1 MQSGK
6 IEKWRCGHD
15 AECLFNNRTCGA
27 CVHRSGP
34 LLPAVPAIGL
44 ALFSLLF
51 LLEGPVM
58 YVGLLGLIPIATAIF
73 KYCPISH
80 MLHVNTCSTKP
91 IQHG

>member
-1 MQSGK
+1 MMQNVCSTT
-6 IEKWRCGHD
+6 ERVVRV
-15 AECLFNNRTCGA
+15 F
-27 CVHRSGP
+27 
-34 LLPAVPAIGL
+34 IGL

-80 MLHVNTCSTKP
+80 MFHVNTCSTKP

>member
-1 MQSGK
+1 MMQNVCSTT
-6 IEKWRCGHD
+6 ERVVRV
-15 AECLFNNRTCGA
+15 F
-27 CVHRSGP
+27 
-34 LLPAVPAIGL
+34 IGL

-91 IQHG
+91 IQH

>member
-1 MQSGK
+1 MMQNVCSTT
-6 IEKWRCGHD
+6 ERVVRV
-15 AECLFNNRTCGA
+15 F
-27 CVHRSGP
+27 
-34 LLPAVPAIGL
+34 IGL

-51 LLEGPVM
+51 LLEGPAM

>member
-1 MQSGK
+1 MMQNVCSTT
-6 IEKWRCGHD
+6 ERVVRV
-15 AECLFNNRTCGA
+15 F
-27 CVHRSGP
+27 
-34 LLPAVPAIGL
+34 IGL